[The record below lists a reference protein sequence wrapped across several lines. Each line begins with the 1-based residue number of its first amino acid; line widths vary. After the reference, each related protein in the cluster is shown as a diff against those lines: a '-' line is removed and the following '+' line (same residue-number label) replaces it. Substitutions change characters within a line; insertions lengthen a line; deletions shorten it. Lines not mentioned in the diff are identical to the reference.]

1 MMVMLEREWYR
12 GNLLA
17 MRPPFNLTEPS
28 PGLLPSRQQAVRRFA
43 GLALLGSS
51 VWLVAVLALGHAILG
66 LFR

>member
-43 GLALLGSS
+43 GLALLGCS
-51 VWLVAVLALGHAILG
+51 VWLVSVVALAQAVIG